1 MTAILSAIFGCAGPV
16 LSDTERD
23 FFKAANPLGFILFG
37 RNCEDPDQLKALTAD
52 LRNCLTRDN
61 VPILIDQEGGRVARL
76 KPPHWRKAPAAAAF
90 GQMYKVDPEKAVPS
104 ARLNAVLMGQE
115 LCELGINVDCAPLLD
130 LTFDGASD
138 VIGNRSYS
146 DDPEVIAILGRA
158 VCDGLI
164 EAGVLP
170 VIKHLPGHGR
180 AMVDSHFSLPVVDT
194 TYAELAATDFVPF
207 KALSDMPLGMSAHI
221 VFTDIDP
228 DNPAT
233 TSRRVIDDV
242 IRGEI
247 GFKGFLMGDDL
258 SMEALDGTIDQRG
271 VASIAAGCDVV
282 LHCNGKLDEMQAV
295 AAALP
300 MLTSE
305 GLERWQKASAIT
317 EGQTDKLYDTADN
330 LDLLALLTEMV
341 GDIVS

>member
-1 MTAILSAIFGCAGPV
+1 VTAILSAIFGCAGPV
-16 LSDTERD
+16 LGDAERD

-37 RNCEDPDQLKALTAD
+37 RNCDNPAQLKALTSD
-52 LRNCLTRDN
+52 LRSCLDREN
-61 VPILIDQEGGRVARL
+61 IPILIDQEGGRVARL

-90 GQMYKVDPEKAVPS
+90 GQMYKVDPDRAFQS
-104 ARLNAVLMGQE
+104 ARLNASLMGQE
-115 LCELGINVDCAPLLD
+115 LRELGINVDCAPLLD

-146 DDPEVIAILGRA
+146 DDPDVVATLGRA
-158 VCDGLI
+158 VCEGLI

-180 AMVDSHFSLPVVDT
+180 ALVDSHFSLPVVDT
-194 TYAELAATDFVPF
+194 KRAELNATDFVPF
-207 KALSDMPLGMSAHI
+207 KALADMPLGMSAHI

-247 GFKGFLMGDDL
+247 GFEGLLMGDDL
-258 SMEALDGTIDQRG
+258 SMEALDGSIDQRG
-271 VASIAAGCDVV
+271 LASIAAGCDVV
-282 LHCNGKLDEMQAV
+282 LHCNGKFDEMQAV

-300 MLTSE
+300 ALTSE
-305 GLERWQKASAIT
+305 GLGRWQRASAII
-317 EGQTDKLYDTADN
+317 EEQSDTFSEAVEN
-330 LDLLALLTEMV
+330 PELLAVLADMTV
-341 GDIVS
+341 DII

>member
-1 MTAILSAIFGCAGPV
+1 MTAILSAIFGCAGPA
-16 LSDTERD
+16 LSDAERD
-23 FFKAANPLGFILFG
+23 FFKTANPLGFILFG
-37 RNCEDPDQLKALTAD
+37 RNCEDPEQLKALTAD
-52 LRNCLTRDN
+52 LRSCLTHDDI
-61 VPILIDQEGGRVARL
+61 PILIDQEGGRVARL
-76 KPPHWRKAPAAAAF
+76 KPPHWRTAPAAAAF
-90 GQMYKVDPEKAVPS
+90 GQMYKVDPERAIQL
-104 ARLNAVLMGQE
+104 ARLNAVLMGEE
-115 LCELGINVDCAPLLD
+115 LRELGINVDCAPLLD

-146 DDPEVIAILGRA
+146 DDPEIVAILGRA

-180 AMVDSHFSLPVVDT
+180 AMVDSHFSLPVVDIKR
-194 TYAELAATDFVPF
+194 AELATSDFVPF
-207 KALSDMPLGMSAHI
+207 KALADMPLGMSAHI

-271 VASIAAGCDVV
+271 VASISAGCDVV
-282 LHCNGKLDEMQAV
+282 LHCNGKFDEMQAV

-300 MLTSE
+300 ALTPE
-305 GLERWQKASAIT
+305 GFERWQEASAIT
-317 EGQTDKLYDTADN
+317 GRQPNTLSEAVENPEYLEI
-330 LDLLALLTEMV
+330 LAEMV
-341 GDIVS
+341 EDVI